1 MRIISKVAT
10 SSVLFY
16 IILVIAFT
24 ILLVFFFIFKGL
36 VNEGAQYKMAFYK
49 QKQLIESQRIAI
61 DDFKDILQNIIS
73 VDGDW
78 INPEII
84 ITSENGEV
92 HYIHDFVSNN
102 PKLFFHYSKFTCDI
116 CVEKEVSQLK
126 TYIQEIGTENVI
138 VIASFESK
146 RVLSAFKKINDFE
159 FEIYSC
165 EEQIFGIEESSLPY
179 YFILNSNCQIER
191 FFLPQNS
198 HSLSGIVIKLFDSS
212 KVEAMHI
219 IFFSKKSNV

>member
-191 FFLPQNS
+191 FFLPQKQYPELTQTFYNS
-198 HSLSGIVIKLFDSS
+198 YKEMI
-212 KVEAMHI
+212 
-219 IFFSKKSNV
+219 NW